1 LPIVLILLTLAT
13 PVASAIDSFY
23 SDDASPQGKLG
34 LVWVEDSL
42 RNGNPLSYAQYYNS
56 NEVRVCKALS
66 EEICLQNRWNQN
78 VMLVPCSVDNSSA
91 CIEGI
96 SIGGDSKNLITGK
109 LVRTIDGNN
118 MEPYLPFGI
127 PRGGTIGIWQV
138 PGQIHTGSN
147 DQYSIAVRIEYSGD
161 KNGATIT
168 GFQASVVP
176 IRIQNGSY
184 NKMELIERVDTA
196 RGGKISPVFNY
207 HIGNCVW
214 QEADKCAIAQQWQE
228 NAIASLKIRVPK
240 NITGWLYGRLAN
252 PSIVVTDFNKSLNS
266 VTITAQ
272 PVTVQGS
279 KPLVDFNNIPT
290 DMKNFLTSNNK
301 NPFPVGS
308 GYSNGGWVWQIP
320 TDNFDSL
327 DWYRNWFPYT
337 NDKADGLVD
346 YWNVKSI
353 PAQNVGSPCIT
364 STKDLVGLVT
374 SNSMLYSGSAPVFQ
388 DGSMQYKV
396 TSLHYLP
403 DGVTPFQGT
412 YNLVIRSSA
421 ARCLYKFS
429 SAPVQAVVEVI
440 NPNGTNQIAATTL
453 TESDGWLR
461 LAATGFTFSSPTLK
475 FKLIQSAVEP
485 TKSPTPEVTP
495 STSITPSASP
505 TPIGSPTSSPE
516 LVKTKST
523 ISCIK
528 GKVTQKVSAVKPKC
542 PSGYKKK
549 G

>member
-1 LPIVLILLTLAT
+1 
-13 PVASAIDSFY
+13 
-23 SDDASPQGKLG
+23 
-34 LVWVEDSL
+34 
-42 RNGNPLSYAQYYNS
+42 
-56 NEVRVCKALS
+56 
-66 EEICLQNRWNQN
+66 
-78 VMLVPCSVDNSSA
+78 
-91 CIEGI
+91 
-96 SIGGDSKNLITGK
+96 
-109 LVRTIDGNN
+109 

-138 PGQIHTGSN
+138 PGQIHTGGN
-147 DQYSIAVRIEYSGD
+147 DQYSIGARIEYSGD
-161 KNGATIT
+161 KNGGTIT

-184 NKMELIERVDTA
+184 HKMELIERVDTA
-196 RGGKISPVFNY
+196 RGGKTIPVFNY

-214 QEADKCAIAQQWQE
+214 QEADKCAIAQQWQTK
-228 NAIASLKIRVPK
+228 AITSLKIRVPK
-240 NITGWLYGRLAN
+240 EITGWLYGRLAN

-327 DWYRNWFPYT
+327 DWYKNWFPYS

-353 PAQNVGSPCIT
+353 PAQNVGSPCLT

-396 TSLHYLP
+396 TSLHYMP

-461 LAATGFTFSSPTLK
+461 LAASGFTFSSPTLK
-475 FKLIQSAVEP
+475 FKLTQSEVVASQ
-485 TKSPTPEVTP
+485 SPTPTP
-495 STSITPSASP
+495 TPKPDPSVSPVSSPTPSASP
-505 TPIGSPTSSPE
+505 SALPKQLES
-516 LVKTKST
+516 KST

-528 GKVTQKVSAVKPKC
+528 GKVTKKVTAVNAKC
-542 PSGYKKK
+542 PTGYKKK

>member
-1 LPIVLILLTLAT
+1 MGS
-13 PVASAIDSFY
+13 PVANALDSFY

-34 LVWVEDSL
+34 LVWVEDTL

-56 NEVRVCKALS
+56 NEVRICKALS

-78 VMLVPCSVDNSSA
+78 VMLVPCSVDATSA

-96 SIGGDSKNLITGK
+96 SIGTDSKKMIDGQLI
-109 LVRTIDGNN
+109 RTIDGNN
-118 MEPYLPFGI
+118 MEPYLPFDI
-127 PRGGTIGIWQV
+127 PRGGTIGIWQA
-138 PGQIHTGSN
+138 PGQVHTGGS
-147 DQYSIAVRIEYSGD
+147 DQYSIAARIEYSGD
-161 KNGATIT
+161 KNGSAIT

-176 IRIQNGSY
+176 IRIQKGSY
-184 NKMELIERVDTA
+184 NKMERIERVDTA

-214 QEADKCAIAQQWQE
+214 QEVDKCAIAQQWQE

-327 DWYRNWFPYT
+327 EWYKNWFPYS

-353 PAQNVGSPCIT
+353 PAQNVGSPCLT

-374 SNSMLYSGSAPVFQ
+374 SNSMLYSGSAPVFR

-396 TSLHYLP
+396 TSLHYMP

-421 ARCLYKFS
+421 ARCLYKFT

-461 LAATGFTFSSPTLK
+461 LAASGFTFSSPTLK
-475 FKLIQSAVEP
+475 FKLTQSEVVASQ
-485 TKSPTPEVTP
+485 SPTPTP
-495 STSITPSASP
+495 KPDPSFSPVSSP
-505 TPIGSPTSSPE
+505 TPAPTPS
-516 LVKTKST
+516 VTAKSVAKKIT

-528 GKVTQKVSAVKPKC
+528 GKVTKKVTAVNAKC
-542 PSGYKKK
+542 PTGYKKK